1 MLLLTTAT
9 FFLTFQQTVFRREER
24 DNKPTCC
31 MRANCSCSDN
41 TTLKLSCSLSHC
53 YKKTNELY
61 VRMTF
66 SVIYYFFLRRLVR
79 EGNNERLSTS
89 FSIHF
94 SLRIITRFSGAFPL
108 FCVTPLSLYLR
119 TFFRFFFIC
128 PFSFLFFLCF
138 PAFLLCFRVLS
149 HWHHLFLRS
158 FALFSCSFVTF
169 LSSRALWSCKVSFIT
184 ALSEVAF
191 TKANDFTSLSVAGR
205 LLTLP
210 FPSRT

>member
-1 MLLLTTAT
+1 MLLLTTVT

-53 YKKTNELY
+53 YKRTNELF

-66 SVIYYFFLRRLVR
+66 SVIYYFFSAQACERWKQWKVFYDFFNAILSSYRTELFLCFASRR
-79 EGNNERLSTS
+79 SP
-89 FSIHF
+89 FIF
-94 SLRIITRFSGAFPL
+94 ARFF
-108 FCVTPLSLYLR
+108 T
-119 TFFRFFFIC
+119 FFFIC
-128 PFSFLFFLCF
+128 PCSFLFFLCS
-138 PAFLLCFRVLS
+138 PALLLCFRVLS

-158 FALFSCSFVTF
+158 FPLFSCSFATF
-169 LSSRALWSCKVSFIT
+169 LSFRALSSCKVSFIN

-191 TKANDFTSLSVAGR
+191 T
-205 LLTLP
+205 
-210 FPSRT
+210 